1 MFWKNSVNQ
10 LAQAQNNLFS
20 IAEIAATV
28 NGKIEGNPKLRIK
41 GICDLRDS
49 HSDYISY
56 ILPGKY
62 ETYLKDT
69 KATAL
74 LTNNNFKIDRND
86 ITIIRV
92 KNPALSFIDIIH
104 LFYPEKKHCETIH
117 PSAVV
122 AENIKLGN
130 NVEIGPHSVIENSVK
145 IGNSVRIGAGSF
157 IGNNTKIGNGTNISP
172 NVSIYH
178 DITIGNNCIIDSGT
192 VIGADGYG
200 LISDNHTHYKI
211 PHIGSVSI
219 ENNVWIGS
227 NCSIDRGTLSN
238 TVIGSGSKLD
248 NLIHIAHNVIIGKN
262 CLMAAQVGIAGSTYI
277 EDNVTLAGQVGIVG
291 HLTIGRGSIV
301 ASKTAVYKS
310 LEAGSF
316 VSGIP
321 ARPHKNRLRQDVI
334 IDQLP
339 AILNRL
345 RKLEK
350 KISTIKET

>member
-1 MFWKNSVNQ
+1 M
-10 LAQAQNNLFS
+10 FS
-20 IAEIAATV
+20 IAEIAAAV
-28 NGKIEGNPKLRIK
+28 KGEIEGNPKLRIK
-41 GICDLRDS
+41 GVCDLQNS
-49 HSDYISY
+49 QSGYISY

-74 LTNNNFKIDRND
+74 LTNNNFKMDRKD
-86 ITIIRV
+86 KTLIRV
-92 KNPALSFIDIIH
+92 NNPALSFIDVIH
-104 LFYPEKKHCETIH
+104 MFYPDKQNCEAIH

-122 AENIKLGN
+122 AENVKLGN
-130 NVEIGPHSVIENSVK
+130 NVEIAPHAVIENCVK
-145 IGNSVRIGAGSF
+145 IGDSVRIGAGSF
-157 IGNNTKIGNGTNISP
+157 IGSNTEIGNGSNISP

-200 LISDNHTHYKI
+200 LISDNNTHHKI

-219 ENNVWIGS
+219 GNNVWIGS

-262 CLMAAQVGIAGSTYI
+262 CLLAAQVGIAGSANI
-277 EDNVTLAGQVGIVG
+277 EDNVTLAGQVGVVG
-291 HLTIGRGSIV
+291 HLTIGRESIV
-301 ASKTAVYKS
+301 ASKAAVYQS
-310 LEAGSF
+310 LKAGSF

-334 IDQLP
+334 IEQLP

-345 RKLEK
+345 RKIE
-350 KISTIKET
+350 IEFSTIKET

>member
-1 MFWKNSVNQ
+1 MVNQ
-10 LAQAQNNLFS
+10 LALSQTNLFS
-20 IAEIAATV
+20 IAEIAETV
-28 NGKIEGNPKLRIK
+28 KGKIEGNPKLRIK

-49 HSDYISY
+49 QSGYISY

-74 LTNNNFKIDRND
+74 LTNKNFKIDRKD
-86 ITIIRV
+86 KTLIRV

-104 LFYPEKKHCETIH
+104 LFYPDKQQCEAIH

-122 AENIKLGN
+122 AKNIKLGN
-130 NVEIGPHSVIENSVK
+130 NVEIAPNAVIGNSVK
-145 IGNSVRIGAGSF
+145 IGNSVRIGAGSY
-157 IGNNTKIGNGTNISP
+157 IGSNSKIGNGTSINS

-178 DITIGNNCIIDSGT
+178 DISIGNNCIIDSGT

-200 LISDNHTHYKI
+200 VISDNNNHYKI

-219 ENNVWIGS
+219 GNNVWIGS
-227 NCSIDRGTLSN
+227 NCSIDRGTIRN
-238 TVIGSGSKLD
+238 TIIGSGTKLD

-262 CLMAAQVGIAGSTYI
+262 CLMAAQVGIAGSTNI
-277 EDNVTLAGQVGIVG
+277 EDNVTLAGQVGVIG
-291 HLTIGRGSIV
+291 HLTIGKGSIV
-301 ASKTAVYKS
+301 ASKSAVYQS
-310 LEAGSF
+310 LEPDSF

-334 IDQLP
+334 INQLP
-339 AILNRL
+339 GILKRL

-350 KISTIKET
+350 EFSII